1 MTRLIIATFWYA
13 MFTKYVRESF
23 KKRFVLNLLGSLS
36 TGFLVLSKRMF
47 LGKIL
52 ADFQTLN
59 CWATEASISASL
71 ENTRINRKTFKDTCC
86 MKIKGEKTWF
96 LKKFTAL
103 IILSR
108 SRIGPDR
115 RGNCPELRAHFRMND
130 QRRWAGNDTSMLG
143 RREDVSKTGQQNR
156 ERVGRLP
163 FIEELEWEI
172 LLR

>member
-1 MTRLIIATFWYA
+1 MRCLRNTCVNLL
-13 MFTKYVRESF
+13 

-47 LGKIL
+47 WGKIL

-59 CWATEASISASL
+59 CWATEASISASW
-71 ENTRINRKTFKDTCC
+71 ENTRINRKTFKETCD
-86 MKIKGEKTWF
+86 MKIKVEKTWF
-96 LKKFTAL
+96 LKKFIAL

-108 SRIGPDR
+108 SRIGPGR
-115 RGNCPELRAHFRMND
+115 RGSWPELRAHFRMND

-143 RREDVSKTGQQNR
+143 GREGVSKLVSR
-156 ERVGRLP
+156 IESVGRLP
-163 FIEELEWEI
+163 FVEELEWEI